1 MQMKRLIAINIV
13 FVLLL
18 IILPVEENKVETI
31 VKEEIKIER

>member
-1 MQMKRLIAINIV
+1 MKRLIAINIV